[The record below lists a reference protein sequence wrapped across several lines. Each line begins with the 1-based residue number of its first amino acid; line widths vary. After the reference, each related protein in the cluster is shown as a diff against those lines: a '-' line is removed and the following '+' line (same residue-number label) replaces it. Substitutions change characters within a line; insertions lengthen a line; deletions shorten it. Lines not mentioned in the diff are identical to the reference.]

1 MFSTT
6 HIPHGFVY
14 LSSNNL
20 LDTFAYPNR
29 VAAQRPI
36 IFFFKVKSLARLL
49 LVTKWVP
56 KFSDSQILE
65 YYRDL
70 MNHMKNNSKRNESP

>member
-1 MFSTT
+1 M
-6 HIPHGFVY
+6 PHGFVY

-36 IFFFKVKSLARLL
+36 IFFFQGKI
-49 LVTKWVP
+49 TC
-56 KFSDSQILE
+56 QITSGYQMGAKIQGLP
-65 YYRDL
+65 
-70 MNHMKNNSKRNESP
+70 NS